1 MARANDHKPNT
12 RPAGKQTGKLNACP
26 LAKKCGGCQLQNMTY
41 DEQLGFKQAKC
52 KRLLGRYGKVSPILG
67 MEDPTHYRCKV
78 QAAFSFD
85 YRHRRLIS
93 GVYQSN
99 SHRVVPVNDCLIE
112 NKKADEI
119 IVSIRRLAQ
128 SFKFQAYDEDS
139 KRGFL
144 RHVQVRI
151 GYNTGEI
158 MVVLVSGKPM
168 FPSKRNFVNALLKE
182 HPEITT
188 IVHNVNPYHT
198 NLVLG
203 PKNDVLYGKGYI
215 EDELCG
221 CTFRISPG
229 SFYQINPQ
237 QTEVL
242 YNTAMDFAGLTGN
255 ETFFDAYC
263 GTGTIGIIAAARGA
277 KRVIGV
283 ELNKTAV
290 RDAKSNA
297 RRNRIENIE
306 FYAGDASRFIT
317 EMAAA
322 GEKVDVIMMDPPR
335 AGSTEEFLTAVCKMA
350 PPKVVYVS
358 CNPETLARDLRFLIN
373 KGYIAQKI
381 QPVDQFPY
389 TDHVETVVLLSKGN
403 ISSKKVHVD
412 FSLEDMDMSG
422 IKTGATYEEIK
433 SYVKKNYALT
443 VSSLNIAQIKE
454 KHGIKERENFNHS
467 KKQDPKQ
474 PKCTEEKEE
483 AILDALKYYNMV

>member
-1 MARANDHKPNT
+1 MS
-12 RPAGKQTGKLNACP
+12 RPKGEAYACP
-26 LAKKCGGCQLQNMTY
+26 LAKKCGGCQLQDMSY
-41 DEQLGFKQAKC
+41 EEQLRFKQNKC
-52 KRLLGRYGKVSPILG
+52 KRLLGRYGTVSPILR

-78 QAAFSFD
+78 QAAFTYD
-85 YRHRRLIS
+85 YRHKRLLS
-93 GVYQSN
+93 GVYQSG

-119 IVSIRRLAQ
+119 IVSIRKLAQ
-128 SFKFQAYDEDS
+128 GFKFQAYDEDT

-151 GYNTGEI
+151 GYHTGQI

-188 IVHNVNPYHT
+188 VVHNVNPYHT

-229 SFYQINPQ
+229 SFYQVNPQ

-242 YNTAMDFAGLTGN
+242 YDTAMDFAGLTGD

-263 GTGTIGIIAAARGA
+263 GTGTLGLIAATRGA

-297 RRNRIENIE
+297 RRNKIENAE
-306 FYAGDASRFIT
+306 FYAGDATRFIT
-317 EMAAA
+317 EMAEA

-335 AGSTEEFLTAVCKMA
+335 AGSTEEFLSAVCKMA
-350 PPKVVYVS
+350 PKRVVYVS
-358 CNPETLARDLRFLIN
+358 CNPETLSRDLRVLTQN
-373 KGYIAQKI
+373 GYIAQKI
-381 QPVDQFPY
+381 QPVDMFPY
-389 TDHVETVVLLSKGN
+389 TEHVECVVLLS
-403 ISSKKVHVD
+403 
-412 FSLEDMDMSG
+412 SG
-422 IKTGATYEEIK
+422 
-433 SYVKKNYALT
+433 
-443 VSSLNIAQIKE
+443 
-454 KHGIKERENFNHS
+454 
-467 KKQDPKQ
+467 
-474 PKCTEEKEE
+474 
-483 AILDALKYYNMV
+483 

>member
-1 MARANDHKPNT
+1 MAGSRA
-12 RPAGKQTGKLNACP
+12 PAAPCP

-41 DEQLGFKQAKC
+41 DEQLRFKQKKC
-52 KRLLGRYGKVSPILG
+52 QRLLGRFGPVAPILG

-78 QAAFSFD
+78 QAAFSYD
-85 YRHRRLIS
+85 YRHKRLVS
-93 GVYQSN
+93 GVYQSG

-112 NKKADEI
+112 DRKADAV
-119 IVSIRRLAQ
+119 IVTIRKLAQ
-128 SFKFQAYDEDS
+128 SFKFQAYDEDT

-144 RHVQVRI
+144 RHVQVRV
-151 GYNTGEI
+151 GYHTGQI

-182 HPEITT
+182 HPDITT

-229 SFYQINPQ
+229 SFYQVNPR

-242 YNTAMDFAGLTGN
+242 YHTAMDFAGLSGE

-263 GTGTIGIIAAARGA
+263 GTGTLGIIAATRGA

-297 RRNRIENIE
+297 RRNDIDNIE
-306 FYAGDASRFIT
+306 FYAADATRFIT
-317 EMAAA
+317 DMAAA
-322 GEKVDVIMMDPPR
+322 GETVDFLMMDPPR
-335 AGSTEEFLTAVCKMA
+335 AGSTEEFLKAVCRMA
-350 PPKVVYVS
+350 PKKVVYVS
-358 CNPETLARDLRFLIN
+358 CNPETLARDLKVLT
-373 KGYIAQKI
+373 KHGYIAKAI
-381 QPVDQFPY
+381 QPVDMFPY
-389 TDHVETVVLLSKGN
+389 TEHVETVCLLSKLHEAKHHVN
-403 ISSKKVHVD
+403 VKV
-412 FSLEDMDMSG
+412 DMDELDLTSAEA
-422 IKTGATYEEIK
+422 KATYKEIEEWVHEH
-433 SYVKKNYALT
+433 YGFHVTN
-443 VSSLNIAQIKE
+443 LNIAQVKQ
-454 KHGIKERENFNHS
+454 KHGIIERENYN
-467 KKQDPKQ
+467 KPKSEDSRQ
-474 PKCTEEKEE
+474 PGCPEEKVK
-483 AILDALKYYNMV
+483 AIEDAMRHFQMI

>member
-1 MARANDHKPNT
+1 MAKANDHRQNART
-12 RPAGKQTGKLNACP
+12 AGKQTGKQTGKLTACP

-41 DEQLGFKQAKC
+41 EEQLGFKQQKC
-52 KRLLGRYGKVSPILG
+52 KRLLGRYAKVSPILG
-67 MEDPTHYRCKV
+67 MDDPTHYRCKV
-78 QAAFSFD
+78 QAAFAWD
-85 YRHRRLIS
+85 YRHKKLLS
-93 GVYQSN
+93 GVYQSG

-112 NKKADEI
+112 NKKADAI
-119 IVSIRRLAQ
+119 IVSIRKLAQ

-263 GTGTIGIIAAARGA
+263 GTGTIGLIAATRGA
-277 KRVIGV
+277 KKVIGV

-297 RRNRIENIE
+297 RRNKIENIE

-358 CNPETLARDLRFLIN
+358 CNPETLARDLKFLTN
-373 KGYIAQKI
+373 RGYIAQKI
-381 QPVDQFPY
+381 QPVDMFPY
-389 TDHVETVVLLSKGN
+389 TEHVETVVLMSRVKG
-403 ISSKKVHVD
+403 
-412 FSLEDMDMSG
+412 
-422 IKTGATYEEIK
+422 
-433 SYVKKNYALT
+433 
-443 VSSLNIAQIKE
+443 
-454 KHGIKERENFNHS
+454 
-467 KKQDPKQ
+467 
-474 PKCTEEKEE
+474 
-483 AILDALKYYNMV
+483 

>member
-1 MARANDHKPNT
+1 MAKAIDHRQNARQT
-12 RPAGKQTGKLNACP
+12 GKQTGKLTACP

-41 DEQLGFKQAKC
+41 EEQLGFKQQKC
-52 KRLLGRYGKVSPILG
+52 KRLLGRYAKVSPILG

-78 QAAFSFD
+78 QAAFTYD

-93 GVYQSN
+93 GVYQSG

-112 NKKADEI
+112 NKTADEI
-119 IVSIRRLAQ
+119 IVSIRKLAQ

-144 RHVQVRI
+144 RHVQVRIGYNTGEIMVVIVSGKPI

-242 YNTAMDFAGLTGN
+242 YNTAMDFAGLTGS

-263 GTGTIGIIAAARGA
+263 GTGTIGIIAAAKGA

-297 RRNRIENIE
+297 RRNNIENIE

-317 EMAAA
+317 DMAAA

-350 PPKVVYVS
+350 PPTVVYVS
-358 CNPETLARDLRFLIN
+358 CNPETLARDLKFLTN

-381 QPVDQFPY
+381 QPVDMFPY
-389 TDHVETVVLLSKGN
+389 TEHVETVVL
-403 ISSKKVHVD
+403 
-412 FSLEDMDMSG
+412 MSR
-422 IKTGATYEEIK
+422 
-433 SYVKKNYALT
+433 
-443 VSSLNIAQIKE
+443 IKE
-454 KHGIKERENFNHS
+454 K
-467 KKQDPKQ
+467 
-474 PKCTEEKEE
+474 
-483 AILDALKYYNMV
+483 

>member
-1 MARANDHKPNT
+1 MS
-12 RPAGKQTGKLNACP
+12 PACTSPAPTTL
-26 LAKKCGGCQLQNMTY
+26 LAFRK
-41 DEQLGFKQAKC
+41 
-52 KRLLGRYGKVSPILG
+52 
-67 MEDPTHYRCKV
+67 
-78 QAAFSFD
+78 
-85 YRHRRLIS
+85 
-93 GVYQSN
+93 
-99 SHRVVPVNDCLIE
+99 
-112 NKKADEI
+112 
-119 IVSIRRLAQ
+119 LAQ

-151 GYNTGEI
+151 GYHTGQI
-158 MVVLVSGKPM
+158 MVVIVSGKPM

-242 YNTAMDFAGLTGN
+242 YNTAMDFAGLAGN

-263 GTGTIGIIAAARGA
+263 GTGTIGIIAATKGA

-350 PPKVVYVS
+350 PSKVVYIS
-358 CNPETLARDLRFLIN
+358 CNPETLARDLRFLTN
-373 KGYIAQKI
+373 RGYIAQKI
-381 QPVDQFPY
+381 QPVDMFPY
-389 TDHVETVVLLSKGN
+389 
-403 ISSKKVHVD
+403 
-412 FSLEDMDMSG
+412 M
-422 IKTGATYEEIK
+422 K
-433 SYVKKNYALT
+433 SA
-443 VSSLNIAQIKE
+443 
-454 KHGIKERENFNHS
+454 
-467 KKQDPKQ
+467 
-474 PKCTEEKEE
+474 
-483 AILDALKYYNMV
+483 

>member
-1 MARANDHKPNT
+1 MAKAIDHRQNA
-12 RPAGKQTGKLNACP
+12 RQTGKLTACP

-41 DEQLGFKQAKC
+41 EEQLQFKQKKC
-52 KRLLGRYGKVSPILG
+52 QRLLGRYARVSPILG
-67 MEDPTHYRCKV
+67 MDDPTHYRCKV
-78 QAAFSFD
+78 QAAFSYD
-85 YRHRRLIS
+85 YRHKRLVS
-93 GVYQSN
+93 GVYQSG

-112 NKKADEI
+112 NRKADEI
-119 IVSIRRLAQ
+119 IVSIRKLAQ
-128 SFKFQAYDEDS
+128 SFKFRAYDEDS

-144 RHVQVRI
+144 RHVQVRV
-151 GYNTGEI
+151 GYHAGQI

-168 FPSKRNFVNALLKE
+168 FPSKRNFVKALLKE

-203 PKNDVLYGKGYI
+203 PKNEVLYGKGYI

-242 YNTAMDFAGLTGN
+242 YNTAMDFAGLTGE

-263 GTGTIGIIAAARGA
+263 GTGTLGLIAAARGA
-277 KRVIGV
+277 KKVIGV

-297 RRNRIENIE
+297 RRNNVENAE

-322 GEKVDVIMMDPPR
+322 GEKVDVVMMDPPR
-335 AGSTEEFLTAVCKMA
+335 AGSTEEFLSAVCKLA

-358 CNPETLARDLRFLIN
+358 CNPETLARDLKFLTN
-373 KGYIAQKI
+373 KGYIAKKI
-381 QPVDQFPY
+381 QPVDMFPY
-389 TDHVETVVLLSKGN
+389 TEHVETVVLLSKGN
-403 ISSKKVHVD
+403 ISSQNVRVE
-412 FSLEDMDMSG
+412 FSLEDMDMSRFQQ
-422 IKTGATYEEIK
+422 GATYEKIQEWVQEK
-433 SYVKKNYALT
+433 YGLHVT
-443 VSSLNIAQIKE
+443 HLNIAQVKR
-454 KHGIKERENFNHS
+454 KHGIIERDNYNKPKS
-467 KKQDPKQ
+467 PDSKQ
-474 PKCTEEKEE
+474 PGCPEEKVKAIE
-483 AILDALKYYNMV
+483 AALRFYRMI

>member
-1 MARANDHKPNT
+1 
-12 RPAGKQTGKLNACP
+12 
-26 LAKKCGGCQLQNMTY
+26 
-41 DEQLGFKQAKC
+41 
-52 KRLLGRYGKVSPILG
+52 

-78 QAAFSFD
+78 QAAFSYD

-112 NKKADEI
+112 NKTADEI
-119 IVSIRRLAQ
+119 IVFIRRLAQ

-203 PKNDVLYGKGYI
+203 PKNEVLYGKGYI

-263 GTGTIGIIAAARGA
+263 GTGTIGIIAATRGA

-297 RRNRIENIE
+297 RRNKIENIE

-350 PPKVVYVS
+350 PPIVVYVS
-358 CNPETLARDLRFLIN
+358 CNPETLARDLKFLTN
-373 KGYIAQKI
+373 RGYIAQKI
-381 QPVDQFPY
+381 QPVDMFPY
-389 TDHVETVVLLSKGN
+389 TEHVETVCL
-403 ISSKKVHVD
+403 
-412 FSLEDMDMSG
+412 MSRVEG
-422 IKTGATYEEIK
+422 K
-433 SYVKKNYALT
+433 
-443 VSSLNIAQIKE
+443 
-454 KHGIKERENFNHS
+454 
-467 KKQDPKQ
+467 
-474 PKCTEEKEE
+474 
-483 AILDALKYYNMV
+483 